1 MKPSNNTKAL
11 LIKTVIELLQE
22 CDDISEITSRKI
34 TKRANVNLSTI
45 NYYFNS
51 KDELVNISVNKLIGD
66 TADIYFQNMT
76 NSSSSP
82 KDKLRNFLISISDMI
97 VNYEK
102 YTKQIIPYILLKKE
116 FIQTLGILPLVKSC
130 FKENKSEK
138 KYKIISYQLISFMQ
152 LVFYRSDEFKSFS
165 KIDIMNK
172 KERDELIDM
181 ELNLLI
187 ESEALEV
194 NDGKSI

>member
-1 MKPSNNTKAL
+1 MNNPNSTKEL
-11 LIKTVIELLQE
+11 LIKTVVELLQE
-22 CDDISEITSRKI
+22 CSDISEITSRKI

-51 KDELVNISVNKLIGD
+51 KDELVNIAVNKLIGD

-76 NSSSSP
+76 SSSSSP
-82 KDKLRNFLISISDMI
+82 KDKLRNFLISISDMV
-97 VNYEK
+97 VNYKK
-102 YTKQIIPYILLKKE
+102 YTKQIIPYILLKEK
-116 FIQTLGILPLVKSC
+116 FIQTMEILPLIRDCFEESKSD
-130 FKENKSEK
+130 KECKV
-138 KYKIISYQLISFMQ
+138 ISYQLISFMQ
-152 LVFYRSDEFKSFS
+152 LVFYRADEFKSFS

-187 ESEALEV
+187 
-194 NDGKSI
+194 K